1 MVVFKSTVLKIQIL
15 KLTKVESRLLFEII
29 IVIFVF
35 QSQNEKKVF
44 VF

>member
-29 IVIFVF
+29 IVIFV
-35 QSQNEKKVF
+35 SVTK
-44 VF
+44 